1 MMSTARS
8 SRVPTVARPLA
19 LALILTL
26 GIAAAGGA
34 LARQSDRD
42 KPVNVSAQ
50 SADAD
55 AAPNGV
61 SHLKGDVK
69 ITQGTLVVTGDNAT
83 VHFDRHSQV
92 SRVVI
97 EGRAHIQQ
105 QDDAGELMTGRA
117 DTIDYDVA
125 GGIAVLTGAAH
136 VDKAGRSSVSGD
148 KLVYNTASSTM
159 KAESR
164 GDHRVHM
171 VFQPRQAPAAAG
183 TSAPAPASTTGQ
195 GQR

>member
-19 LALILTL
+19 LALLLAL
-26 GIAAAGGA
+26 GMAAGSA

-61 SHLKGDVK
+61 SHLRGDVK
-69 ITQGTLVVTGDNAT
+69 ITQGTLQVTGDQAT
-83 VHFDRHSQV
+83 VHFDQHSQV

-97 EGRAHIQQ
+97 DGHAHIQQ
-105 QDDAGELMTGRA
+105 QDDAGETMTGQA
-117 DTIDYDVA
+117 DSVDYDVA
-125 GGIAVLTGAAH
+125 GGIAVLTGHAR
-136 VDKAGRSSVSGD
+136 VDKAGRSRVSGD
-148 KLVYNTASSTM
+148 RLVYNTASSTM
-159 KAESR
+159 KASSS

-171 VFQPRQAPAAAG
+171 VFQPRKPPAAAKTAAPAAAS
-183 TSAPAPASTTGQ
+183 TSGQ